1 MSNYKAYLR
10 KQPNF
15 DEITGYIYFGQDKIK
30 YPDRSATILRNSPYL
45 GVYDDIGT
53 HELEEQEEQV
63 EKEKLKEMK
72 IKQIANDTGATR
84 ALVELTSSGT
94 QTNAPILSS
103 TNTQTNA
110 PILSSTNTQTNAP
123 ILSSSDTQANA
134 PILSSTDTQ
143 TNAPSYSSTDAQTQ
157 INTTSSG
164 TQTDLGIFN
173 MDVDD
178 NQDNYLHYLD
188 FERGKKKKILK
199 DRKAKIIKIIKRH
212 LGTEVDTVPYMPE
225 NEPDIADDATVDYG
239 DQDDRD
245 TVNYGSDIDVD
256 DVVFQNRV
264 DKRKRA
270 TEEKPDKKP
279 KVKDE
284 KKPIIKDETKLPI
297 KEEGKTIKKGIKKD
311 NTLVKQKDDDDV
323 QISGLNINRSTDMD
337 FWNEASARE
346 MRSQLNL
353 RFPGKVGDWAFKT
366 RLQLLNIIKDKIKKG
381 QW

>member
-10 KQPNF
+10 KQPTL
-15 DEITGYIYFGQDKIK
+15 DEITGYLHFGQDKIT

-45 GVYDDIGT
+45 GIYDGLSF

-72 IKQIANDTGATR
+72 IKEIANDTGATR

-94 QTNAPILSS
+94 QTNAPVFNS

-110 PILSSTNTQTNAP
+110 STSSSATSQTNTPIFNSTDTQTNTP
-123 ILSSSDTQANA
+123 SY
-134 PILSSTDTQ
+134 SSTDTQ
-143 TNAPSYSSTDAQTQ
+143 T
-157 INTTSSG
+157 
-164 TQTDLGIFN
+164 DLALFN

-178 NQDNYLHYLD
+178 NQDEYLHYLGV
-188 FERGKKKKILK
+188 ERGRKKKILK
-199 DRKAKIIKIIKRH
+199 DKKAKIIKIIKRH
-212 LGTEVDTVPYMPE
+212 LGTEVDSVPYMPQ

-264 DKRKRA
+264 DKRKREA
-270 TEEKPDKKP
+270 DEKKDKKP
-279 KVKDE
+279 KLKDE
-284 KKPIIKDETKLPI
+284 KKPVIKDEKILPI

-311 NTLVKQKDDDDV
+311 KTLIKQKDDDDI

-381 QW
+381 DW